1 MTTKLAAWLEAAPL
15 SEVGA
20 VPASE
25 SREACEVW
33 EVPAGSEAIHYAVS
47 NRLEHLGV
55 YRVDFPAGAI
65 AGRR

>member
-1 MTTKLAAWLEAAPL
+1 LTAKLAASLEAAWL
-15 SEVGA
+15 SEVGV

-33 EVPAGSEAIHYAVS
+33 EVPAGSEAVHYAVS
-47 NRLEHLGV
+47 NWLEHLGV
-55 YRVDFPAGAI
+55 YRVDLSPGAI